1 MREFQWKDNFICQE
15 KKIEHINK
23 YTLLLLM
30 LKIIPRNSD
39 RIEENTKSLKVQDFS
54 VYEDAYI
61 NNILPKSESLKPQ
74 SRLLHNQNIFKEII
88 DEMKKGAPLKINK
101 QNKRILFQEFSK
113 YVNLKDLK
121 TQYTAFKFLIIG
133 FFCLLITIPCF
144 VKFPIDLW
152 ILLFINIV
160 EILFSLLFYLLFK
173 GRLKSFTLNCWRINQ
188 ELCLVELQNEFS
200 LLESE
205 LKISI
210 DPYKEFT
217 FNTAY
222 EQFKNMFD
230 VPSNFIEICKAKKII
245 DENNIVNSK
254 YNHFL
259 IQYLKS
265 IRNEK
270 YKNENFDWQ
279 LIKHV
284 LIFDITKN
292 RKSDF
297 LKENFKE
304 DSPEGKRY
312 LEFIKLFK

>member
-1 MREFQWKDNFICQE
+1 
-15 KKIEHINK
+15 
-23 YTLLLLM
+23 M
-30 LKIIPRNSD
+30 LKIIPRHSD

-88 DEMKKGAPLKINK
+88 DEMKKGSPLKINK

-121 TQYTAFKFLIIG
+121 TQYTAFKFLILG

-152 ILLFINIV
+152 ILLFINNV

-210 DPYKEFT
+210 DPYKDFT
-217 FNTAY
+217 FNDAY
-222 EQFKNMFD
+222 AQFKNMFN
-230 VPSNFIEICKAKKII
+230 VPSDFIEICKKEHLI
-245 DENNIVNSK
+245 DENYIVNIN

-270 YKNENFDWQ
+270 YKDERFDWQ

-284 LIFDITKN
+284 LIFDISKTH
-292 RKSDF
+292 KSDF
-297 LKENFKE
+297 LKEEFKKT
-304 DSPEGKRY
+304 SKQGKRY
-312 LEFIKLFK
+312 LEFITLFQQKS